1 MNMNIKKRY
10 RGQSTCQQLNI
21 YSESKNMG
29 RSWINKKG
37 NIPHNGGQ
45 GAVFVKMLKAGYT
58 NNNCI
63 PLYKSAKPRSG

>member
-1 MNMNIKKRY
+1 
-10 RGQSTCQQLNI
+10 
-21 YSESKNMG
+21 MG

-45 GAVFVKMLKAGYT
+45 GAVFMKMLKAGYT
-58 NNNCI
+58 NNYCI